1 MHSKPQLIRIAA
13 QMNAYVAREDEND
26 IEMDEDAP
34 TLTISSGGITSLSSF
49 HRLMVPRAKG
59 LPRHPPALP
68 T

>member
-1 MHSKPQLIRIAA
+1 MHSEPQLIRIAA

-34 TLTISSGGITSLSSF
+34 DFDDIMRGHNLFELVPP
-49 HRLMVPRAKG
+49 LMVPRAKG